1 MFVVPHQLFSGVAR
15 NVQPANFWSSG
26 YVVSGRPNRAS
37 PAEYASNLRPRS
49 SLELAQALVGLE
61 RRQAGHAR
69 PVGLEVGA
77 ELGHVDDEHAHVAH
91 EGLLVLHLVGH
102 RLEPAP
108 RVLEVVHLVGLLLR
122 DVDVVLGEQA
132 VLLEDGAELR
142 ESSIVSFSR
151 MAAR

>member
-1 MFVVPHQLFSGVAR
+1 MELRVRRERQAEQGFTCRVRLELA
-15 NVQPANFWSSG
+15 PALL
-26 YVVSGRPNRAS
+26 VEP
-37 PAEYASNLRPRS
+37 
-49 SLELAQALVGLE
+49 LELAQALVGLE

-91 EGLLVLHLVGH
+91 EGLLVLHLVSAEMLVDAVGH